1 MVPLAWFGSCAIGH
15 REPCQVRKEAAISG
29 SSYVPQISLL
39 LRLRSFQRAIS
50 AFIWRK
56 SMYTALYRAC
66 RPEIFD
72 EILGQE
78 HIVRILKNQINT
90 DSTSHA
96 YLFCGT
102 RGTGKTT
109 TARILAKGLNCL
121 SEGEKPCGRCSAC
134 REICDGVFIDVVE
147 IDAAS
152 NNGVDNI
159 RELRESVKYPPAVG
173 RKKVYIIDEVH
184 MLSSGA
190 FNALLK
196 TLEEPP
202 EYVVFILAT
211 TEPQKLPATIL
222 SRCMRLDFK
231 RVPEAVLIR
240 GMAEICAGRGIHV
253 EEDALKIIAAN
264 ADGSVRD
271 GLSILDQCIS
281 GGDMH
286 ITAADVLDFLGA
298 SGEEVFIELTDM
310 VRMRKTADALILLDK
325 VLSDGK
331 DVRQFMKDWVS
342 HYRNLLMTKFI
353 KDPQNIINMSVE
365 NIDRIRKQ
373 SNSMEPSD
381 ISRGILEISRTMN
394 DAKWSTQPRILLELV
409 IVKLSTETSSAG
421 VQQMQAMQPIQR
433 GAAPGRTAPGRAE
446 SLHGKPGEGNP
457 QVIHDDGSPERTR
470 TLESDDG
477 LHEKVSAEG
486 IQRAGALENA
496 DMLLKGAAPE
506 NADIPQS
513 GSSNRNADGIYDADM
528 IRDVDSLQNTGIY
541 SSDGIS
547 QPGAKPATLED
558 DKGYGFAGENTFDL
572 EEIWNAVFEDGEAAK
587 GSFYMI
593 GSSGRLVEVDENSF
607 TVEMSSETKKELAE
621 KSRSLLEDLMEKHTG
636 VRRMLKLVTAGA
648 GMRSSEGRSVEEI
661 ARDAEAL
668 LGIDIE
674 IQ

>member
-1 MVPLAWFGSCAIGH
+1 
-15 REPCQVRKEAAISG
+15 
-29 SSYVPQISLL
+29 
-39 LRLRSFQRAIS
+39 
-50 AFIWRK
+50 
-56 SMYTALYRAC
+56 MYTALYRAY
-66 RPEIFD
+66 RPETFD

-121 SEGEKPCGRCSAC
+121 SEGQKPCGTCSVC
-134 REICDGVFIDVVE
+134 KGIKDGVFLDVVE

-159 RELRESVKYPPAVG
+159 RELRESVKYPPAIG

-211 TEPQKLPATIL
+211 TEPQKLPSTIL

-231 RVPEAVLIR
+231 RVPETVLVS
-240 GMAEICAGRGIHV
+240 GMSEICQKRGINV
-253 EEDALKIIAAN
+253 TDDALRIIAAN

-281 GGDMH
+281 GGDMN
-286 ITAADVLDFLGA
+286 INAADVLDFLGA
-298 SGEEVFIELTDM
+298 SGEETFIELTDL
-310 VRMRKTADALILLDK
+310 VRHRKTADALVLLEH

-331 DVRQFMKDWVS
+331 DVRQFMRDWVN

-353 KDPQNIINMSVE
+353 KDPQGVINMSVE

-373 SNSMEPSD
+373 SNSIDLSD
-381 ISRGILEISRTMN
+381 INRGIIEISKTMN
-394 DAKWSTQPRILLELV
+394 EARWSTQPRILLELV
-409 IVKLSTETSSAG
+409 IVKLSSEMRMVPAQSVEMTVSAPLEEPRAINSASAKSSNAKSKASAKVTEREI
-421 VQQMQAMQPIQR
+421 PR
-433 GAAPGRTAPGRAE
+433 GAEERALDEPEQAPAE
-446 SLHGKPGEGNP
+446 PK
-457 QVIHDDGSPERTR
+457 T
-470 TLESDDG
+470 
-477 LHEKVSAEG
+477 
-486 IQRAGALENA
+486 
-496 DMLLKGAAPE
+496 
-506 NADIPQS
+506 S
-513 GSSNRNADGIYDADM
+513 G
-528 IRDVDSLQNTGIY
+528 
-541 SSDGIS
+541 
-547 QPGAKPATLED
+547 
-558 DKGYGFAGENTFDL
+558 FDC
-572 EEIWNAVFEDGEAAK
+572 EAVWDAVFEDGEAAS

-593 GSSGRLVEVDENSF
+593 RRSGSLTEIGETHF
-607 TVEMSSETKKELAE
+607 TIEMESEIVKDYAE
-621 KSRSLLEDLMEKHTG
+621 KNRQLLENLMERHTG
-636 VRRMLKLVTAGA
+636 KRRVMELKTAGSQSVA
-648 GMRSSEGRSVEEI
+648 KGGRSVEEI
-661 ARDAEAL
+661 AQDAGAL
-668 LGIDIE
+668 LGINIE

>member
-1 MVPLAWFGSCAIGH
+1 
-15 REPCQVRKEAAISG
+15 
-29 SSYVPQISLL
+29 
-39 LRLRSFQRAIS
+39 
-50 AFIWRK
+50 
-56 SMYTALYRAC
+56 MYTALYRAC

-121 SEGEKPCGRCSAC
+121 SEGEKPCGQCSAC
-134 REICDGVFIDVVE
+134 REIRDGVFIDVVE

-253 EEDALKIIAAN
+253 EEDALRIIAAN

-286 ITAADVLDFLGA
+286 ITATDVLDFLGA

-353 KDPQNIINMSVE
+353 KDPQNVINMSAE

-373 SNSMEPSD
+373 SNSMELSD

-409 IVKLSTETSSAG
+409 IVKLSTETLSAG

-433 GAAPGRTAPGRAE
+433 GAAPVRAASGRAE
-446 SLHGKPGEGNP
+446 SLRGKVSGEGL
-457 QVIHDDGSPERTR
+457 QRTDAPENT
-470 TLESDDG
+470 D
-477 LHEKVSAEG
+477 V
-486 IQRAGALENA
+486 
-496 DMLLKGAAPE
+496 LLKEAAPE
-506 NADIPQS
+506 NAGMLQS
-513 GSSNRNADGIYDADM
+513 GSLTGNADDIYDEGM
-528 IRDVDSLQNTGIY
+528 GRDVDSLQNTGIY
-541 SSDGIS
+541 SSDEVS
-547 QPGAKPATLED
+547 PPGENPAPLED
-558 DKGYGFAGENTFDL
+558 GRKDEAIGENTFDL
-572 EEIWNAVFEDGEAAK
+572 EELWSAIFEDGEAAK

-593 GSSGRLVEVDENSF
+593 GSSGRLVEIDENSF
-607 TVEMSSETKKELAE
+607 TVEMSSEPKKDLAE
-621 KSRSLLEDLMEKHTG
+621 KNRGLLEDLMEKHSG
-636 VRRMLKLVTAGA
+636 ARRMMKLVTAGA

>member
-1 MVPLAWFGSCAIGH
+1 
-15 REPCQVRKEAAISG
+15 
-29 SSYVPQISLL
+29 
-39 LRLRSFQRAIS
+39 
-50 AFIWRK
+50 
-56 SMYTALYRAC
+56 
-66 RPEIFD
+66 
-72 EILGQE
+72 
-78 HIVRILKNQINT
+78 
-90 DSTSHA
+90 
-96 YLFCGT
+96 
-102 RGTGKTT
+102 
-109 TARILAKGLNCL
+109 
-121 SEGEKPCGRCSAC
+121 
-134 REICDGVFIDVVE
+134 
-147 IDAAS
+147 
-152 NNGVDNI
+152 
-159 RELRESVKYPPAVG
+159 
-173 RKKVYIIDEVH
+173 

-421 VQQMQAMQPIQR
+421 VQQMP
-433 GAAPGRTAPGRAE
+433 GNAARYSEVLRRAE
-446 SLHGKPGEGNP
+446 RH
-457 QVIHDDGSPERTR
+457 Q
-470 TLESDDG
+470 
-477 LHEKVSAEG
+477 AE
-486 IQRAGALENA
+486 QRAFMESQEREIRRSSMMMAARSAQGRWNPMTDFMKKSLRKEYKGQV
-496 DMLLKGAAPE
+496 LLK
-506 NADIPQS
+506 
-513 GSSNRNADGIYDADM
+513 
-528 IRDVDSLQNTGIY
+528 
-541 SSDGIS
+541 
-547 QPGAKPATLED
+547 TLTC
-558 DKGYGFAGENTFDL
+558 F
-572 EEIWNAVFEDGEAAK
+572 
-587 GSFYMI
+587 
-593 GSSGRLVEVDENSF
+593 
-607 TVEMSSETKKELAE
+607 
-621 KSRSLLEDLMEKHTG
+621 
-636 VRRMLKLVTAGA
+636 
-648 GMRSSEGRSVEEI
+648 
-661 ARDAEAL
+661 
-668 LGIDIE
+668 
-674 IQ
+674 